1 MLLDDYFSTVYPNV
15 REAVEDYETENNV
28 SLVKCP
34 IGDGAGL
41 AIIKPEER
49 A

>member
-15 REAVEDYETENNV
+15 RKAVSDYEYEHDV
-28 SLVKCP
+28 SLIKCP

-41 AIIKPEER
+41 AIIKPYE
-49 A
+49 